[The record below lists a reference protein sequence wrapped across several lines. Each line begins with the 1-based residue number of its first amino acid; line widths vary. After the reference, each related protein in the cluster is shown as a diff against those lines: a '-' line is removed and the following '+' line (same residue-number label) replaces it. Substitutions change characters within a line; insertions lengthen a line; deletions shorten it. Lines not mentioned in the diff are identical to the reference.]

1 MTTMKQIGGSKSM
14 KKKKAAEG
22 SEAIRVVE
30 EYDKL
35 PKRVREL
42 ARKTLAY
49 ANRRRGK

>member
-1 MTTMKQIGGSKSM
+1 MTFKRVESM
-14 KKKKAAEG
+14 EKKKAVEG
-22 SEAIRVVE
+22 YKAIRVVE

-49 ANRRRGK
+49 AKRHKAD